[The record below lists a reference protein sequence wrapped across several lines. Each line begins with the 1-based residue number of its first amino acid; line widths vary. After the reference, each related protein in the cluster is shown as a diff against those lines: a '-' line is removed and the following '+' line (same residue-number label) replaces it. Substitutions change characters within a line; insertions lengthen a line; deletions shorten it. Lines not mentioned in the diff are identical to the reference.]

1 MATEGFLLNLIS
13 RVANRACASVQ
24 VSMRS
29 FVPASLNA
37 KFDRITIGPCLQKQT
52 GSSCPVAGDLA
63 FCMDKVVMVTLT

>member
-1 MATEGFLLNLIS
+1 M
-13 RVANRACASVQ
+13 Q